1 MGRPIPVAPFHSMAH
16 TAAQASIG
24 PRDHASRTT
33 SFAFVWAVL
42 GLHRGLNRGQI
53 HLAERVWNEW
63 IMYVN

>member
-1 MGRPIPVAPFHSMAH
+1 MAH